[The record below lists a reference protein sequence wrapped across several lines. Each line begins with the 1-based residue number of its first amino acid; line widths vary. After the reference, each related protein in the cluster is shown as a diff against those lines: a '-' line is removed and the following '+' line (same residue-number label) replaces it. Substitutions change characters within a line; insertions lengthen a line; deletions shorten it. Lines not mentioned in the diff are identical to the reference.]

1 MADDDIAVVVEPD
14 NETKAPDVVVTN
26 KDPADDL
33 AAQYKE
39 LEARQRSDEQRATAA
54 EQRARDAEQKANEA
68 TRQVQ
73 GARVEI
79 VDSRLDTILS
89 GISAAETEAN
99 SAVAE
104 YQRAMEA
111 GDFAGSA
118 KAQRKM
124 AAAEARKIRL
134 DEAKADLEVSKQ
146 VETQRAAQPLRPETR
161 QPQYTDPVEA
171 FIASADRPPQTQR
184 WLREHRDFVTDPQK
198 QKKLN
203 AAHMDADAEGIE
215 INSPEY
221 FAHVNN
227 FLGLSEANGT
237 QQRQA
242 PTPPAR
248 RRASVPVA
256 PVNATGGGTN
266 GGSNEVRLS
275 AREALAATDGTLVWN
290 YPDPTGKGRWKV
302 GEAIGVQEMARRK
315 QKMTAEGVYDKSVAE

>member
-14 NETKAPDVVVTN
+14 TETKAPDVVVTN

-39 LEARQRSDEQRATAA
+39 LEARQRADEQRATAA
-54 EQRARDAEQKANEA
+54 EQRATAAEHKAAEA
-68 TRQVQ
+68 GRQVQ

-89 GISAAETEAN
+89 GISAAETEAS
-99 SAVAE
+99 SAEAE

-146 VETQRAAQPLRPETR
+146 LETQRAAQPQRQA

-227 FLGLSEANGT
+227 FLGLSETNGT

-256 PVNATGGGTN
+256 PVNATTGGN
-266 GGSNEVRLS
+266 GGSGNEVRLS
-275 AREALAATDGTLVWN
+275 AREAQSAQDGTVVWN
-290 YPDPTGKGRWKV
+290 TPDPTGKGRWKV
-302 GEAIGVQEMARRK
+302 GDPVGVQEFARRK
-315 QKMTAEGVYDKSVAE
+315 QKMMADGVYDKSVAE